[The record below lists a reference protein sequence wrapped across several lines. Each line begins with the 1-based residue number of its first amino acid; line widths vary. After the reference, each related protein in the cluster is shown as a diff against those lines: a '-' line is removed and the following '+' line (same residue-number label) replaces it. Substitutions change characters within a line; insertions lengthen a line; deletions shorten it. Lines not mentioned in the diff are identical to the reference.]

1 MPSPCVFTSLDTI
14 NTLLLIMA
22 TLSAAAVAGIVTA
35 VVVTCVVL
43 IVLGYILRSRRRRG
57 RNTVIPYGA
66 TPFAPTP
73 FAARP
78 VAATPLTVP
87 SPHVP
92 RFWTGLPQTEGP
104 TFSFGE
110 TWSETSVGPR
120 QIFELPGDLPIKDG
134 SNDPWAGWRA
144 RNVPRY
150 PVQEFPVPFPEG
162 EFMLSAPR
170 TQTHWRILQGR
181 VSCYLR
187 TENSRAQ
194 GIRGSC
200 GNFLLMKLCHI
211 VSQTHRLAPST
222 TLGHIIQVEESTRAT
237 WNMSRIRSS
246 FLILKMLQ
254 GRIWCHGELM
264 RKTEMWTHDR
274 RV

>member
-22 TLSAAAVAGIVTA
+22 SVSAAAVAGIVTA

-43 IVLGYILRSRRRRG
+43 IILGYILRSRRRREP
-57 RNTVIPYGA
+57 NTVTPYGA

-78 VAATPLTVP
+78 IAATPLTVP

-110 TWSETSVGPR
+110 TWSETSAAPR
-120 QIFELPGDLPIKDG
+120 QIFELPGDFPIS
-134 SNDPWAGWRA
+134 SNDPWARWRA
-144 RNVPRY
+144 RIVPRY

-162 EFMLSAPR
+162 EFMLYAR
-170 TQTHWRILQGR
+170 RAQTHLRILQGR

-200 GNFLLMKLCHI
+200 GNFLLMNLSHTI
-211 VSQTHRLAPST
+211 S
-222 TLGHIIQVEESTRAT
+222 
-237 WNMSRIRSS
+237 
-246 FLILKMLQ
+246 
-254 GRIWCHGELM
+254 HGS
-264 RKTEMWTHDR
+264 
-274 RV
+274 